1 MAIPRDIED
10 MSLENLQIYRIDD
23 LRDISDTN
31 HALRQEQAIKAT
43 EIVEYELY
51 ELQNIFAIVV
61 IGSFVGMPAPP
72 MQITLDLLP
81 FMEEELIIM
90 MDKISTAN
98 SPISDLV
105 SIMDVH

>member
-1 MAIPRDIED
+1 MKDEIKKKLKEFWKAFDGAAKE
-10 MSLENLQIYRIDD
+10 
-23 LRDISDTN
+23 
-31 HALRQEQAIKAT
+31 KAT

-72 MQITLDLLP
+72 MQISLDLLP
-81 FMEEELIIM
+81 FMDEELIIM

-98 SPISDLV
+98 SPMADLA
-105 SIMDVH
+105 SIMDLY

>member
-1 MAIPRDIED
+1 MDKEKIKKKLKEYWSAFDAAAKE
-10 MSLENLQIYRIDD
+10 
-23 LRDISDTN
+23 
-31 HALRQEQAIKAT
+31 KAT

-81 FMEEELIIM
+81 YMEEELVIM